1 MSSEQPNRNK
11 GRLFENA
18 EKKKPSQPD
27 MRGECTIEGAAY
39 EIQAWEREEQL
50 TITLAPP
57 RGAHNTYPPEA
68 FRGALDPAP
77 SGRAAAKESGE
88 APIWIGNIAG
98 NEGSYSVRAFRKQG
112 KSGSYLTLTF
122 EPVAAA

>member
-1 MSSEQPNRNK
+1 MSSEQQNRNK

-27 MRGECTIEGAAY
+27 MRGDCTLDGAPY
-39 EIQAWEREEQL
+39 EIQAWQREEQL
-50 TITLAPP
+50 TLTVAPP
-57 RGAHNTYPPEA
+57 REGNTYPPEA
-68 FRGALDPAP
+68 FRGALEPAP
-77 SGRAAAKESGE
+77 SGRGAAKESGE
-88 APIWIGNIAG
+88 APLWVGSIAG
-98 NEGSYSVRAFRKQG
+98 NEGSYSVQAFKKQG